1 VCNSLA
7 RVSRQHRKSAN
18 HGEKKG
24 EVETL
29 CPGSHMAVFR
39 HLFATDGAG
48 PPVGAKGR
56 SSHKRGCVADGQ
68 GPCVGTHLIPGP
80 RRNRSWARLENPGPS
95 GGLIFFFFLFLFS
108 APFLFLFLFH
118 FKFKVCG
125 KFIFTL
131 NVQVEHSMVII
142 YLFIIFILF
151 CIVFLSFYII
161 SNFPQFA
168 ILGLNPNS
176 QLFIIFLS
184 ILLFY

>member
-95 GGLIFFFFLFLFS
+95 GGLIFFFSYFYFLLLFFS
-108 APFLFLFLFH
+108 
-118 FKFKVCG
+118 
-125 KFIFTL
+125 
-131 NVQVEHSMVII
+131 
-142 YLFIIFILF
+142 Y
-151 CIVFLSFYII
+151 FY
-161 SNFPQFA
+161 
-168 ILGLNPNS
+168 
-176 QLFIIFLS
+176 S
-184 ILLFY
+184 ILNSKCVANLYSH